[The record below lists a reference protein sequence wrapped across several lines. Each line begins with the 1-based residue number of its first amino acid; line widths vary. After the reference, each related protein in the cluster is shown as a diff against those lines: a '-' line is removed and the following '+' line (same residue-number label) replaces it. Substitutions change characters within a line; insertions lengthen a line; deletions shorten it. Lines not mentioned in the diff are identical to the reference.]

1 MAAALAIILTQRAG
15 VAVTAGARLGRTL
28 RAWRAQALAYF
39 DTAGLSNGRTEA
51 INLLIE
57 KARRLAHGYRSFTN
71 YRLRMLL
78 AASGQRPYWRTT
90 DTRVSEEPPRQLKGR
105 GAARAGVPRGDGQAR
120 AERLAAVAG
129 RAATAALSSL
139 SRGSYR
145 VTLRTRRDEL
155 QARVPVEADLL
166 AAARALSLRGRRQL
180 SPYASSGGALRLRMA
195 RAGGRPWKHES

>member
-90 DTRVSEEPPRQLKGR
+90 DTRVSEEPPRQLK
-105 GAARAGVPRGDGQAR
+105 ARRSPCWSPRGDGQAR